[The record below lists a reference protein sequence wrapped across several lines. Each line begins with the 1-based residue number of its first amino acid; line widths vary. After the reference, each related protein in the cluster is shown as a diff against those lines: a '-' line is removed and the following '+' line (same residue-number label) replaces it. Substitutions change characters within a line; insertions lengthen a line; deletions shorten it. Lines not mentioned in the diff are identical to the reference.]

1 MLSLLAVLAA
11 TAPARLTAAALLL
24 VGGRIHTAD
33 DAQPRAEAVLAVDG
47 RIAYVGESAE
57 ARRRAPPG
65 TRVVELAG
73 RTVLPGLVDSHVHLA
88 GIGLRELSFNLEGT
102 RSLAELQARLRAR
115 AAESAEPGAWIVGR
129 GWIESQWS
137 PPAFPTRH
145 DLDAVVADRPVVLPR
160 ADGHALVANSRALAL
175 AGITRATL
183 NPAGGEILR
192 DAEGEA
198 TGLWVDAAM
207 SLVTRLL
214 PASTAEENTRA
225 LVVGAER
232 QVRLGWTGVHVAGA
246 GLGEVAALRR
256 LQREGRIELRAE
268 IYVSG
273 PGRAAEALLADPGAV
288 AARGIKCF
296 VDGAL
301 GSRGAALLEP
311 YADAP
316 GSRGLLVASEAVLQ
330 PLYERALRAGVQI
343 ATHAIGDRGNR
354 LVLDLYEKAFAAV
367 PRAERKVADPRWRIE
382 HAQVI
387 HPADL
392 PRFAALG
399 VIASMQPS
407 HAIGDLHFAPARL
420 GSARLRSAY
429 AWRPLLDSGAIIA
442 GGSDAPVERGEPM
455 IEFYAAVARRALD
468 GFSDANWHRD
478 LRVTRAE
485 ALRMFTLWPAFAV
498 HAERER
504 GSIAIGK
511 VADFTVLSADIME
524 IPEPEILKTRCVLTV
539 IGGEVVW
546 EEQGTALAPAHSSS
560 LVPPRKTIPASAP
573 SLSRLNLPSNRN
585 QQ

>member
-1 MLSLLAVLAA
+1 MNRALPSLLAMLAGA
-11 TAPARLTAAALLL
+11 APARLSAAALLL
-24 VGGRIHTAD
+24 AGGRIHTAD
-33 DAQPRAEAVLAVDG
+33 DAQPRAEAVLALDG
-47 RIAYVGESAE
+47 RIAYVGNSAE

-65 TRVVELAG
+65 TRVIELAG
-73 RTVLPGLVDSHVHLA
+73 RTVLPGLVDAHAHLS
-88 GIGLRELSFNLEGT
+88 GIGQRELSFNLEGT
-102 RSLAELQARLRAR
+102 RSLADLQARLRAR
-115 AAESAEPGAWIVGR
+115 AAKSAEPGAWLVGR

-137 PPAFPTRH
+137 PPVFPTRH
-145 DLDAVVADRPVVLPR
+145 DLDAAVADRPVVLWR

-175 AGITRATL
+175 AGIARATP

-192 DAEGEA
+192 DAAGEA
-198 TGLWVDAAM
+198 TGLLIDRAM
-207 SLVTRLL
+207 ALVTRLV
-214 PASTAEENTRA
+214 PATTTAAENDRA
-225 LVVGAER
+225 RVVGAER
-232 QVRLGWTGVHVAGA
+232 EVRLGWTGVHVAGA
-246 GLGEVAALRR
+246 SLGEVAAIRR
-256 LQREGRIELRAE
+256 LQREGRIKLRTE

-273 PGRAAEALLADPGAV
+273 PGPAAEALLADSGAV

-316 GSRGLLVASEAVLQ
+316 GSRGLLVTSEAVLL

-343 ATHAIGDRGNR
+343 ETHAIGDRGNR

-367 PRAERKVADPRWRIE
+367 PPAERRVADPRWRIE

-407 HAIGDLHFAPARL
+407 HAIGDLYFAPARL
-420 GSARLRSAY
+420 GPARLRGAY
-429 AWRPLLDSGAIIA
+429 AWRTLLDSGAIIA

-485 ALRMFTLWPAFAV
+485 ALKMFTLWPAFAV

-504 GSIAIGK
+504 GSIAVGK
-511 VADFTVLSADIME
+511 AADFTVLSADIME
-524 IPEPEILKTRCVLTV
+524 IPEPGILKTRCVLTV

-546 EEQGTALAPAHSSS
+546 EE
-560 LVPPRKTIPASAP
+560 R
-573 SLSRLNLPSNRN
+573 
-585 QQ
+585 